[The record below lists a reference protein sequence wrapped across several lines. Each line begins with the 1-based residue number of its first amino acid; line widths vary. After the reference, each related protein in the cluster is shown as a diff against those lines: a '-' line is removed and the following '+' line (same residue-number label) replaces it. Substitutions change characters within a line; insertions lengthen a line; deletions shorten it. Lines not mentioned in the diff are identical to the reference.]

1 MASPAHYETIAT
13 HVHEWIPVHE
23 WIREQVDLGFDE
35 ELLLIDVARMPQMQ
49 VSDNECCI
57 YVHRRTL
64 FTIILD

>member
-1 MASPAHYETIAT
+1 M
-13 HVHEWIPVHE
+13 HE

-49 VSDNECCI
+49 VSDNEFFI

-64 FTIILD
+64 YTIILD